1 MTRTSRRIAI
11 ASAFVM
17 LAGLMPAHAADYNW
31 KRNQGTTVRFFV
43 NNNSLGVA
51 LAAKK
56 AEFEKLT
63 GITLKADIYQ
73 EPQLRQRLLTVMN
86 ARSDEVDVFM
96 TLPSREGQQFATAGW
111 IADLSKRLKDDVA
124 SDYKPDDLSKALV
137 EAGTFGGK
145 VTSLPMN
152 IEGPLLYLRKDILE
166 KCKVAMPK
174 RLEDLVPTAE
184 AIAKCDQSITPF
196 VSRGLRPA
204 LAYTYSN
211 FLHNMG
217 GTYIKDGKSNLC
229 SPVASQA
236 LELYSKL
243 LRDFGP
249 PGVVN
254 YSFQQISSFY
264 GAGRVAMAFESSNQL
279 SIFMSDPT
287 RLKDTSVMPL
297 PAGSAGSV
305 PTTIGWG
312 IAISPFSKNA
322 DAAWLFVQWATSPAI
337 QKALALEGIAP
348 PRASVA
354 ASPEYQAWVNE
365 HEVRKEWQAALRELA
380 DKGTSEVGYPIV
392 ANPQS
397 RDFIG
402 QAVIDLLLKQK
413 TAQQACADAD
423 KGLDEL
429 IAQK

>member
-1 MTRTSRRIAI
+1 MTRILRQATI
-11 ASAFVM
+11 ASTIAV
-17 LAGLMPAHAADYNW
+17 LAGLMPAQASDYNW

-63 GITLKADIYQ
+63 GITLKADMYQ

-111 IADLSKRLKDDVA
+111 VADLTKRLKEDVA
-124 SDYKPDDLSKALV
+124 PDYKPDDLSKALL
-137 EAGTFGGK
+137 EAGTFSGK

-152 IEGPLLYLRKDILE
+152 IEGPLLYWRKDIFA
-166 KCKVAMPK
+166 KCKIEAPK
-174 RLEDLVPTAE
+174 RLDDLATAAE
-184 AIAKCDQSITPF
+184 AIAKCDQSITPY

-229 SPVASQA
+229 SPAASQA
-236 LELYSKL
+236 LELYSRL

-279 SIFMSDPT
+279 SIFMEDPA

-312 IAISPFSKNA
+312 IAVSPFSKNA
-322 DAAWLFVQWATSPAI
+322 DAAWLFVQWATSPAT

-354 ASPEYQAWVNE
+354 TSTEYQAWINE
-365 HEVRKEWQAALRELA
+365 HEVRKEWQAALRVLA

-402 QAVIDLLLKQK
+402 QAVIDLLLKKK
-413 TAQQACADAD
+413 TVEQACADAD